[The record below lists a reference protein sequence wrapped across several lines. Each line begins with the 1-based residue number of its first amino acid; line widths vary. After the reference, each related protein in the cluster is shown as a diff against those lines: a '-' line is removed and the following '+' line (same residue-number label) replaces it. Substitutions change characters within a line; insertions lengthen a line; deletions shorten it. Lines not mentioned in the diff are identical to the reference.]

1 MLNNGNINSITIINY
16 LYFCLSVNRAIQQRV
31 YEILSFFDL
40 QKSLLNYLE
49 PEHSFL
55 RKKIQIPTSFVTLV
69 ALEVNKP
76 RGYSIEIIRSK
87 VFTIIT

>member
-49 PEHSFL
+49 PRTFIFKEENSN
-55 RKKIQIPTSFVTLV
+55 SYLV
-69 ALEVNKP
+69 CNFG
-76 RGYSIEIIRSK
+76 RFGS
-87 VFTIIT
+87 